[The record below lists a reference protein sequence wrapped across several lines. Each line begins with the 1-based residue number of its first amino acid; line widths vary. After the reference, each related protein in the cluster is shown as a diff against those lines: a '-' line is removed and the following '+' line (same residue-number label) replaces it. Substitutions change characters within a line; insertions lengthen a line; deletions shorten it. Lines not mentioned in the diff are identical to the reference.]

1 MPNELDFL
9 DEEKIVE
16 LPKESIN
23 EIQIKKVD
31 DETNKYNFIVSS
43 ESIDRDGDILRVS
56 GWDLKQYKK
65 NPVVLFGHGHTG
77 DLGLPIGR
85 ATKVWKDTSV
95 EPKKLMMEM
104 EFVPK
109 EIYPFAGLIRDMVD
123 KGFIKTGSV
132 RFLPKEIKDIDPKD
146 IPDGY
151 TGLKGRE
158 YTKQEMIEYSV
169 VTLPANP
176 DCERLALKSKEIA
189 DANSKEIKEWLSKGM
204 DEVIEEKQGRVL
216 SKKNETTLRTAVNML
231 NELLKE
237 VEVSETPEQGQ
248 EPKEDELR
256 ELFDIYETE
265 VDAEIK
271 NILEEE

>member
-104 EFVPK
+104 EFIPK

-132 RFLPKEIKDIDPKD
+132 RFLPKEFKDIDPKD